1 MSRMSDL
8 HLTIQEELLSSDKT
22 PQEVADLYD
31 VPVEWVRAVVVNL
44 CDFQEFQPDE
54 AQEWHDFDPDC

>member
-31 VPVEWVRAVVVNL
+31 VPVEWVRAVVVDL
-44 CDFQEFQPDE
+44 CDFQPIE
-54 AQEWHDFDPDC
+54 